1 MTAELGHRHRDT
13 LDKVF
18 GHASS
23 GNIEWRQ
30 VLSLLTALGAVHRE
44 HNGKIEVTLGTE
56 TEILRPPRGKNIE
69 EQTLVDLRRMLTN
82 AGFAPRRK

>member
-1 MTAELGHRHRDT
+1 MAAELAHRHRDT

-30 VLSLLTALGAVHRE
+30 VLSLLEALGATRRRS
-44 HNGKIEVTLGTE
+44 NGKLEVTLGAE
-56 TEILRPPRGKNIE
+56 TEILQPPSGKNID
-69 EQTLVDLRRMLTN
+69 EQMLVDLRRMLTN
-82 AGFAPRRK
+82 AGFAPRRD